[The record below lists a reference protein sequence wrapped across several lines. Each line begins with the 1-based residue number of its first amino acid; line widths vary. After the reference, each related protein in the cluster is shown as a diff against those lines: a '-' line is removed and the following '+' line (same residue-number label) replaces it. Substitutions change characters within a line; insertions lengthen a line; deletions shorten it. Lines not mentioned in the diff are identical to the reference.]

1 MEIIVED
8 FINGHQERKVVPDDT
23 VFISK
28 NGKTYY
34 QGDTIYKVVL
44 TTVFHNSV

>member
-28 NGKTYY
+28 MERLIIKGIRYIK
-34 QGDTIYKVVL
+34 
-44 TTVFHNSV
+44 